1 MKQLE
6 NIIIYILILLV
17 GYFYIKNNENF
28 VVQYKP
34 YYPITPRVNPKF
46 NNYNNSIDDKRL
58 VLLNK
63 VLQKIKKESN
73 NGSDEFKEFN
83 KVNLPVI
90 KKNLELNDIKPV
102 TDFLLNKINNKL
114 GESYTLITN
123 KVIDIY
129 QYQTEEEVKINFR
142 LICEFKIK
150 TNNTIIYTKQEYTD
164 NSKENKLIIVV
175 ELLSKKN
182 YDNESIY
189 INYIQI
195 SGLTGGNYLPGKNYY
210 DNNSHFLISDFNYNT
225 IIENKKELNAKEV
238 NNMNINIPEEEP
250 VLNNITFDE
259 SNDESI
265 INTEEAE
272 SFFNL

>member
-238 NNMNINIPEEEP
+238 NNMNINIPEEES